1 MLNLTKTPPGT
12 CGLTYHALTWP
23 LTWCEGSARPLR
35 VPVLP
40 ALLLLAGMPHWDLGP
55 LLYDMGHWREGRVLG
70 RPPATRGVQPEGNS
84 R

>member
-12 CGLTYHALTWP
+12 CELPYRALTWP
-23 LTWCEGSARPLR
+23 LTWFEGSARPLR

-40 ALLLLAGMPHWDLGP
+40 ALLLVTDMPHWGFCP

-70 RPPATRGVQPEGNS
+70 RPPATRSVQPEGHS